1 MGVVF
6 DGIELIV
13 SLIGKYAIFEE
24 IYLQETTPAT
34 DILKPAI
41 TKLYASILTFLAE
54 AKNYCVQK
62 TGIRILKGVLNIGQR
77 DMAKLSQNIQDDQV
91 AVDEIA
97 RLVDAEYLRKEG
109 QNLKALSPE
118 AALRNE
124 NMRKALA
131 QLDTPIQHVNDQLEA
146 LVKDQERVKKF
157 EILGWISKMPY
168 NQHHETV
175 RSGRLEDSRRGLFD
189 LPEYM
194 NWRKS
199 RQPSLLWLHGI
210 PGSGKSKLV
219 SLVVDTLRENG
230 LNAQSEPL
238 AYVYCTRSTS
248 EPQRA
253 ESEHILRSIL
263 RQLACARPGLP
274 IRDPVLQKWQ
284 DLQEEGF
291 DLRQL
296 TVAETQSLI
305 LELLDGS
312 STTVVIDALDECD
325 PKSRFEIL
333 ETLEKLLS
341 STNSLVKILVSSR
354 DPRVL
359 SRLKSYSVS
368 CIDASHNTEDIE
380 RFVEFE
386 VTKSIE
392 QGRLLGGSVSS
403 ELKSKIIAT
412 LKSGAQGM

>member
-6 DGIELIV
+6 DGIEIIV
-13 SLIGKYAIFEE
+13 SLTGKYAIFEE
-24 IYLQETTPAT
+24 LYLQESTPAT

-41 TKLYASILTFLAE
+41 TKLYASILTFLAG

-62 TGIRILKGVLNIGQR
+62 TGIRVVKSALNIGQR

-97 RLVDAEYLRKEG
+97 RFVDAEYLRRVG
-109 QNLKALSPE
+109 QNIKALSPE

-124 NMRKALA
+124 SMRKALA
-131 QLDTPIQHVNDQLEA
+131 QLDTPIQRVNDQLGV
-146 LVKDQERVKKF
+146 LVKDLERVKKF
-157 EILGWISKMPY
+157 EILGWVSKMPY

-175 RSGRLEDSRRGLFD
+175 RSGRLENSGLWLFH

-194 NWRKS
+194 DWRKS

-210 PGSGKSKLV
+210 PGSGKSKSI
-219 SLVVDTLRENG
+219 SLIVDTLRENG
-230 LNAQSEPL
+230 LNAQTEPL

-248 EPQRA
+248 EPQRS
-253 ESEHILRSIL
+253 EPEHILRSIL

-274 IRDPVLQKWQ
+274 IREPVFRKWQ

-296 TVAETQSLI
+296 TLTDTKSLI

-312 STTVVIDALDECD
+312 STTIIIDALDECD

-333 ETLEKLLS
+333 ETLEGLLS
-341 STNSLVKILVSSR
+341 STSSLVKILISSR
-354 DPRVL
+354 DPQL
-359 SRLKSYSVS
+359 PSRLKTVSHS
-368 CIDASHNTEDIE
+368 CIDASHNKDDIE
-380 RFVEFE
+380 RFVDFE
-386 VTKSIE
+386 VTKSID
-392 QGRLLGGSVSS
+392 QGRLLGGRVSPG
-403 ELKSKIIAT
+403 LKSKIIAT

>member
-24 IYLQETTPAT
+24 IYLQEKTPAT

-41 TKLYASILTFLAE
+41 TKLYASVLTFLAE

-97 RLVDAEYLRKEG
+97 RLVDAEYLRKEA

-146 LVKDQERVKKF
+146 LVKDQERAKKF

-175 RSGRLEDSRRGLFD
+175 RSGRLEDSRLGLFD

-248 EPQRA
+248 EPQRT

-274 IRDPVLQKWQ
+274 IRDPVL
-284 DLQEEGF
+284 
-291 DLRQL
+291 
-296 TVAETQSLI
+296 
-305 LELLDGS
+305 
-312 STTVVIDALDECD
+312 
-325 PKSRFEIL
+325 
-333 ETLEKLLS
+333 
-341 STNSLVKILVSSR
+341 
-354 DPRVL
+354 
-359 SRLKSYSVS
+359 
-368 CIDASHNTEDIE
+368 
-380 RFVEFE
+380 
-386 VTKSIE
+386 
-392 QGRLLGGSVSS
+392 
-403 ELKSKIIAT
+403 
-412 LKSGAQGM
+412 